1 MLLKSGKGTERF
13 GKLGTAPKDQ
23 KEEGNRDK
31 RAKRGVSHSV

>member
-23 KEEGNRDK
+23 KEEGTGT
-31 RAKRGVSHSV
+31 RGPKEG